1 MCEQWWE
8 ITGYPDHPENYWIQ
22 SFEDGRIR
30 CHLCQKT
37 YVYVGSLKA
46 HESKMHNI
54 TIKNQSKVSKQKV
67 TNADQLNEYSLMVF

>member
-8 ITGYPDHPENYWIQ
+8 FTGYPDHPENYWIQ
-22 SFEDGRIR
+22 SFKDGRIQ

-37 YVYVGSLKA
+37 YVYVSSLKA

-67 TNADQLNEYSLMVF
+67 TNAVQLNEYSLMVF